1 MSGQGEGV
9 KRLKPS
15 TVAESILDRPDK
27 GSFSNSPISPLLA
40 ERSIKAHTTLASYFP
55 HPLDSHST
63 DTPGHNPRLT
73 IAICSTFVVCSVI
86 SYLRQNQAK
95 RDTLLSF
102 EYIEVVTTASIT
114 RITLNRPEVLNAI
127 NQKMHDE
134 LQEAFDQFAANDEQ
148 HLCVVAGAGERA
160 FSAGSDLKAIAKA
173 SKPNVYPRSGY
184 AGLIERFDLD
194 KPVIAAVDGVA
205 VGGGFELALAC
216 DILIA
221 THRSKFGL
229 PEPLIGA
236 VALGGGMHRL
246 ARQIGLKQAMGL
258 ILSADMVGAEEGYRM
273 GFVTQLVDH
282 QALDATV
289 NEWCE
294 KILRCAPLATRA
306 SKQTVMCGLDEPS
319 LQDAMRHQKTYPAFK
334 VCYTSADRKE
344 GARAFAE
351 KRPPRWTGK

>member
-1 MSGQGEGV
+1 M
-9 KRLKPS
+9 
-15 TVAESILDRPDK
+15 
-27 GSFSNSPISPLLA
+27 
-40 ERSIKAHTTLASYFP
+40 
-55 HPLDSHST
+55 
-63 DTPGHNPRLT
+63 
-73 IAICSTFVVCSVI
+73 TF
-86 SYLRQNQAK
+86 K
-95 RDTLLSF
+95 
-102 EYIEVVTTASIT
+102 YIEVATSDNIT
-114 RITLNRPEVLNAI
+114 RVTLNRPEVLNAI

-134 LQEAFDQFAANDEQ
+134 LQEAFDQFAADDDQ

-173 SKPNVYPRSGY
+173 GKSNVYPKSGY

-221 THRSKFGL
+221 TRRSKFGL
-229 PEPLIGA
+229 LEPLVGA

-258 ILSADMVGAEEGYRM
+258 ILSADIVDAEEGYRM
-273 GFVTQLVDH
+273 GFVTQFVDH

-319 LQDAMRHQKTYPAFK
+319 LQDAMRRQKTYPSFK
-334 VCYTSADRKE
+334 AWYASEDRQE
-344 GARAFAE
+344 GAQAFAE
-351 KRPPRWTGK
+351 KRPPRWSGK